1 MTITLTR
8 EEAQQV
14 LDALEEAQSYTSCE
28 TWSPSM
34 TDELRKQEKT
44 LRARLSAPEPDE
56 DFFKKANIK
65 LNPVDFYVVEDG
77 EDDWTVWTYPIHK
90 GYLMKCCDCGL
101 VHEVEFRVL
110 KNIKKKKD
118 GSKDG
123 VLMDDDKYQVGLR
136 MRRQDD

>member
-1 MTITLTR
+1 MITR

-14 LDALEEAQSYTSCE
+14 LESIKQKVNTLATLSTKADRYSFGAEI
-28 TWSPSM
+28 
-34 TDELRKQEKT
+34 KQELEI
-44 LRARLSAPEPDE
+44 LRSR
-56 DFFKKANIK
+56 
-65 LNPVDFYVVEDG
+65 LNPHDLEFEKHIENDDG
-77 EDDWTVWTYPIHK
+77 WCDWTYPIHK

-101 VHEVEFRVL
+101 VHEVEFQVL

-136 MRRQDD
+136 MRRYE